1 MLWIV
6 AGALVLI
13 WLILLLLGKG
23 GFVHTLPIAALAIV
37 VAQAAANRRAVM

>member
-13 WLILLLLGKG
+13 WLILLLMGKSG
-23 GFVHTLPIAALAIV
+23 LVHTLPISALAIV
-37 VAQAAANRRAVM
+37 VAQIAANRRAAM